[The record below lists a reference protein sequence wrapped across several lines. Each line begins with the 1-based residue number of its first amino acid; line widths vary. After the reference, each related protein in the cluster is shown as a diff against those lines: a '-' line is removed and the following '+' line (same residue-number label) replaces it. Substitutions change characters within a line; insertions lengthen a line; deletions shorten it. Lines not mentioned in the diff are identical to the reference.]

1 MLCEITGMPNP
12 RGERDNERVPFFG
25 RKVSRSQD
33 HHPRFGSRQ
42 GSLFDALTLCDYCF
56 EFGSALKRFKVWF
69 HQERLVWP
77 PNALFQS
84 LLKRLKGLFCF
95 SEPALETADP

>member
-25 RKVSRSQD
+25 RKASRSQD
-33 HHPRFGSRQ
+33 HHPRFVFRQ
-42 GSLFDALTLCDYCF
+42 RSLFDALTLCDYCF

-69 HQERLVWP
+69 HHERLLWP
-77 PNALFQS
+77 PNALLRS
-84 LLKRLKGLFCF
+84 LLKRLTLLFSF
-95 SEPALETADP
+95 SDPGSEPADP